1 MGVIKLVTEK
11 YSYVGEKIKLE
22 RLNHDLTL
30 QELADG
36 TGLSVSFLSQLEN
49 GKIAPSLKALD
60 KIASFFSI
68 HIANLFVKP
77 RSLETYHYSNDD
89 HIEVENDNKFLKFI
103 MPKLEEMEVVFL
115 TLDNYNENIDYTT
128 HKGVE
133 FVYVIEGR
141 ISLEFALDSE
151 SHICESGDSMIY
163 IAQRPHRII
172 NDHAGTSKCFIINL
186 ENSDTINIK

>member
-1 MGVIKLVTEK
+1 MVTEK

-30 QELADG
+30 QELADE

-77 RSLETYHYSNDD
+77 KALETYHYTNTD
-89 HIEVENDNKFLKFI
+89 HISVENDNKFLKFI
-103 MPKLEEMEVVFL
+103 MPKLEEMEVVAL
-115 TLDNYNENIDYTT
+115 TLEGYNENFNYTT

-133 FVYVIEGR
+133 FVYVTEGR
-141 ISLEFALDSE
+141 ISLDFAMDSE
-151 SHICESGDSMIY
+151 NLICETGDSMIY

-172 NDHAGTSKCFIINL
+172 NAHSGVSKCFIINL
-186 ENSDTINIK
+186 EKSDSINIK

>member
-1 MGVIKLVTEK
+1 MVTEK

-30 QELADG
+30 QELADE

-77 RSLETYHYSNDD
+77 QSLETYHFSNSD
-89 HIEVENDNKFLKFI
+89 HIEVENDNKFLKFL
-103 MPKLEEMEVVFL
+103 MPKLEEMEVVLL
-115 TLDNYNENIDYTT
+115 TLEDQNENFDYTT

-133 FVYVIEGR
+133 FVYVLEGKVV
-141 ISLEFALDSE
+141 LDFSNNQE
-151 SHICESGDSMIY
+151 KLICEEGDSMIY
-163 IAQRPHRII
+163 IAQRPHRIL
-172 NDHAGTSKCFIINL
+172 NAHSGSSKCFIINL
-186 ENSDTINIK
+186 EKSESINIK